1 MDIEFNIRSE
11 MTNLVEKVP
20 GLVRRQSAAWHNVVE
35 QLAARHEL
43 HDHKDI
49 GRCVNH
55 FVTDLSEFE
64 ERERVLIINI
74 FDIKLYTLTGHLQSN
89 NVRMCAHL
97 LPFPNAWSFPYS
109 KFSRLLS
116 NQWRCGGQL
125 IGYNKNKKKK
135 QVSGQSPSVQWL
147 GRFHILRFTFPNA
160 PIPSV
165 LPSLYCAKTIG
176 TLSMVA
182 TNENQ

>member
-20 GLVRRQSAAWHNVVE
+20 GLVGRQSAAWHNVVE

-97 LPFPNAWSFPYS
+97 QDVY
-109 KFSRLLS
+109 FSAHFFCHFQMLDLS
-116 NQWRCGGQL
+116 L
-125 IGYNKNKKKK
+125 IQNFHGYFQTSDDVVGN
-135 QVSGQSPSVQWL
+135 WL
-147 GRFHILRFTFPNA
+147 GIT
-160 PIPSV
+160 
-165 LPSLYCAKTIG
+165 KTKRRKTTTIIK
-176 TLSMVA
+176 
-182 TNENQ
+182 